1 MPKRILIAPDK
12 FKGTLSAPEATQ
24 AIATGWTR
32 RRPEDE
38 LIQQPISDGGDGFG
52 PLMAEIH
59 EAKIHA
65 CSTVNA
71 AGQQIEANYWI
82 TRDGTAIIES
92 ANCIGLAM
100 LREDQRTPSNNDS
113 GGLGLMIREAAAQH
127 CNHILIG
134 IGGSATNDGGFGMA
148 HALGWRFLNAA
159 LQPINHW
166 LDLSQLER
174 IIPPESSILPT
185 ITVAVDVQ
193 NPLLGPNGSTRVYG
207 SQKGMRPEM
216 MDDAEAALERMAEIL
231 SANIDRVDAT
241 LPGAGAAGGLGFGL
255 HCFTRAEIQ
264 EGFQVFATAAGLESK
279 LAQADYVITGEGA
292 MDRQTVMGK
301 GVGQLARLARQLHC
315 QAIGL
320 AGVIEDEDQ
329 LKNDFVRCEAL
340 SSFTSPQEALAQ
352 PARWLEALT
361 YQVASEL

>member
-148 HALGWRFLNAA
+148 QALG
-159 LQPINHW
+159 
-166 LDLSQLER
+166 LSL
-174 IIPPESSILPT
+174 IHI
-185 ITVAVDVQ
+185 
-193 NPLLGPNGSTRVYG
+193 
-207 SQKGMRPEM
+207 
-216 MDDAEAALERMAEIL
+216 
-231 SANIDRVDAT
+231 
-241 LPGAGAAGGLGFGL
+241 
-255 HCFTRAEIQ
+255 
-264 EGFQVFATAAGLESK
+264 
-279 LAQADYVITGEGA
+279 
-292 MDRQTVMGK
+292 
-301 GVGQLARLARQLHC
+301 
-315 QAIGL
+315 
-320 AGVIEDEDQ
+320 
-329 LKNDFVRCEAL
+329 
-340 SSFTSPQEALAQ
+340 
-352 PARWLEALT
+352 
-361 YQVASEL
+361 

>member
-1 MPKRILIAPDK
+1 M
-12 FKGTLSAPEATQ
+12 
-24 AIATGWTR
+24 TR
-32 RRPEDE
+32 
-38 LIQQPISDGGDGFG
+38 
-52 PLMAEIH
+52 
-59 EAKIHA
+59 
-65 CSTVNA
+65 
-71 AGQQIEANYWI
+71 
-82 TRDGTAIIES
+82 
-92 ANCIGLAM
+92 
-100 LREDQRTPSNNDS
+100 
-113 GGLGLMIREAAAQH
+113 
-127 CNHILIG
+127 
-134 IGGSATNDGGFGMA
+134 
-148 HALGWRFLNAA
+148 
-159 LQPINHW
+159 
-166 LDLSQLER
+166 
-174 IIPPESSILPT
+174 ESSILPT

-216 MDDAEAALERMAEIL
+216 MDDAEAALERMAEIS
-231 SANIDRVDAT
+231 SATIDRVDTT

-329 LKNDFVRCEAL
+329 LKNDFVRCESL